1 MRTILLAAAFFALPA
16 AVASA
21 EPNSI
26 TLHVSADQLKSDADL
41 AILLTSIEDAAKT
54 LCKQESAAP
63 PLIAGAE
70 RSCRKASVRDAIAE
84 AKIAPL
90 TAYYASAVS
99 EPMRHDLSPTLA
111 SR

>member
-1 MRTILLAAAFFALPA
+1 MRTILLAAALFTLPA

-21 EPNSI
+21 EPDSI
-26 TLHVSADQLKSDADL
+26 TLHVSPDQLKSDADL
-41 AILLTSIEDAAKT
+41 ATLLASIQDAAKT

-70 RSCRKASVRDAIAE
+70 RSCRKSSVRDAIAE
-84 AKIAPL
+84 AGIAPL
-90 TAYYASAVS
+90 TAYYAATLS
-99 EPMRHDLSPTLA
+99 EPTRRDLSPTLA